1 MNTKPT
7 IARRKVDGMVVATLC
22 ADGRRARDRPCVS
35 LVQDLVRRRCC
46 YFRNI
51 RDQQPRVFQ
60 RLHHA
65 QRLVLQL
72 VRIRGTHVATI
83 VLPGFQL
90 RVRNPEL
97 VEYSSGEPR
106 TLETRKFETFRLFVG
121 LFRNPVR
128 HNKGLGISDIVCCSV
143 YCGGTRHDEETIIG
157 I

>member
-1 MNTKPT
+1 MHIVYTKNMNIKPT

-22 ADGRRARDRPCVS
+22 ADGRLSAPDRPCVS

-51 RDQQPRVFQ
+51 RDQQPRVLQ

-90 RVRNPEL
+90 RVRDPEL

-106 TLETRKFETFRLFVG
+106 TLGTRKFETFRLFVG
-121 LFRNPVR
+121 LFRNLVR
-128 HNKGLGISDIVCCSV
+128 HNKGLWNISAAFIAG
-143 YCGGTRHDEETIIG
+143 Y
-157 I
+157 